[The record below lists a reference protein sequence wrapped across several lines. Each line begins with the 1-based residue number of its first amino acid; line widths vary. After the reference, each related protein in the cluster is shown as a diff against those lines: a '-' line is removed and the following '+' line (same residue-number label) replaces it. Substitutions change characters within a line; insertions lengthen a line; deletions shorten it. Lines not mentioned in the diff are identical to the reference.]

1 MGINEKHFALNSAVD
16 FMMGLIQDGKSY
28 CDALFTVSV
37 MYDVSEDEIENAYIE
52 ATA

>member
-1 MGINEKHFALNSAVD
+1 MAISEKRFALNSAVD
-16 FMMGLIQDGKSY
+16 FMMGLIQDGKAY

-37 MYDVSEDEIENAYIE
+37 MYDVPEDEVEKAYIE